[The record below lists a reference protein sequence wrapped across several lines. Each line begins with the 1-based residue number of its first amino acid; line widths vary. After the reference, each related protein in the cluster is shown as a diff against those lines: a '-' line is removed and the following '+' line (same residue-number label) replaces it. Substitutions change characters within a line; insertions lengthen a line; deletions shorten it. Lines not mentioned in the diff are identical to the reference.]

1 MHVHAVYQG
10 PYVNVFKQFGV
21 GQWKKC
27 CKEGDV
33 SSVMVCI
40 LYTAKPAYKQMYTY
54 MYYTLYMND
63 IRGHKQGNTS
73 EHLRQLFVE
82 EKYNTIHKASLNN
95 YTNVA
100 IIMNSSTRSV

>member
-1 MHVHAVYQG
+1 MEEMLQGGRRLVRHGMHIIYSKTCIQTNVHLHV
-10 PYVNVFKQFGV
+10 
-21 GQWKKC
+21 
-27 CKEGDV
+27 
-33 SSVMVCI
+33 
-40 LYTAKPAYKQMYTY
+40 
-54 MYYTLYMND
+54 YYTLYMND

-100 IIMNSSTRSV
+100 IIMNSISIEHIFTTTL